1 MKKERKTNFICILG
15 FAGSLVSIPVF
26 VLCVGQMVSL
36 VLCII
41 GYYDARKWDNRGSIL
56 ALTGGII
63 SLVLL
68 IAAPITIVYIIKIVS
83 GNLPAIDPAN
93 ANLLLRIALRLVY
106 RFLF

>member
-1 MKKERKTNFICILG
+1 M
-15 FAGSLVSIPVF
+15 VSIPVF

-41 GYYDARKWDNRGSIL
+41 GYYDAREWDNRGSIL
-56 ALTGGII
+56 ALVGGII

-68 IAAPITIVYIIKIVS
+68 VAAPVAIVYIVKIVF

-93 ANLLLRIALRLVY
+93 ANLLLRVALRLVY